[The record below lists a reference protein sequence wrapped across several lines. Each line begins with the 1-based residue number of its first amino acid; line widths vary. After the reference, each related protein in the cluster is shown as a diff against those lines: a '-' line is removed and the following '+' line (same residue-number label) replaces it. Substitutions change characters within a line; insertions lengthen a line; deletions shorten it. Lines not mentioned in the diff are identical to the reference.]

1 MNMELSLEQQ
11 INLRIYQQAIDTMSE
26 QEVKAMLSSLIRQT
40 LIKDNI
46 IRSLIKDQWSD
57 NSLISEVA
65 E

>member
-1 MNMELSLEQQ
+1 MELSLEQQ